1 MMPLRRTLSTVT
13 GILAV
18 VAGFITLVLGVFF
31 TAGVDPANSH
41 SASAAAAGPYVF
53 LVGALWTLPNAL
65 LVKARWFALVV
76 YLSITGALIFK
87 LLLSV
92 PPRPDTTVGFEGY
105 LAVAVIIV
113 TSCFPWV
120 SLALRT
126 QLPSDSETQSAV

>member
-1 MMPLRRTLSTVT
+1 MSLRRTLSTFT

-53 LVGALWTLPNAL
+53 LVGVLWTLPNAL
-65 LVKARWFALVV
+65 LVKARLFSLTV
-76 YLSITGALIFK
+76 YLFITGTLIFK
-87 LLLSV
+87 FLLPIPSEA
-92 PPRPDTTVGFEGY
+92 DASIGFQGC
-105 LAVAVIIV
+105 LAVAIIIAV
-113 TSCFPWV
+113 SCLPWV

-126 QLPSDSETQSAV
+126 QSLPGSETQSAV